1 MVTPV
6 QGGVSV
12 LVVDDH
18 PVFADALCARLS
30 AEPGLGPVDVA
41 YGTSEAL
48 ARFLQSP
55 VDVAVV
61 DYVLGDGTGAELAAQ
76 IRDTSPATA
85 VVMLSAAHSVDAVI
99 ESLTGGARAWLSKTV
114 DTALLVRVMHR
125 VRAGQ
130 MWLDPTM
137 LALVLPRLLE
147 MAFTP
152 RFDALAALT
161 AREREI
167 LTCLGDAMDRREVAA
182 RLGISE
188 NTVRTHIQNLL
199 AKLEVHSTVEAVSL
213 MLRNQPRDPDPEAVD
228 ANGVVPAP

>member
-1 MVTPV
+1 MVAPV
-6 QGGVSV
+6 EGVVSV

-18 PVFADALCARLS
+18 PVFADALRARLS

-41 YGTSEAL
+41 YSTSEAL
-48 ARFLQSP
+48 VRLLSGP
-55 VDVAVV
+55 VDIAVV
-61 DYVLGDGTGAELAAQ
+61 DYVLSDGTGAELAAQ
-76 IRDTSPATA
+76 IRDASPATA
-85 VVMLSAAHSVDAVI
+85 VIMLSAAPSVDAVI
-99 ESLTGGARAWLSKTV
+99 ESLTSGARAWLSKSV

-152 RFDALAALT
+152 RFDALAGLT

-182 RLGISE
+182 GLGISE

-199 AKLEVHSTVEAVSL
+199 AKLQVHSTVEAVSL
-213 MLRNQPRDPDPEAVD
+213 MLRNEPRDPDPRAVD
-228 ANGVVPAP
+228 AGGVPAP